1 MYLGLKEMAHE
12 KLRYGLLSGVLSTNC
27 PRRLYVSGPC

>member
-12 KLRYGLLSGVLSTNC
+12 NSDMGYLAGFATNC